1 MVFPIMELA
10 VTFVTSWNPF
20 NTIAATSANSSRRC
34 CQFGQCQHRRF
45 AKSALPDWPAT
56 SVGRICSRNQT
67 LFVIE
72 RTQFRDE
79 KQSAA
84 DFTKR
89 YLFSLDVL
97 PKGFRILRVSRFL
110 HSATLECAD
119 CFNHGEG
126 DEARFKEIL
135 DEASATVLYDR
146 ILMLLFAI
154 HGKRTKRIQR
164 TNLGYCG

>member
-1 MVFPIMELA
+1 
-10 VTFVTSWNPF
+10 
-20 NTIAATSANSSRRC
+20 
-34 CQFGQCQHRRF
+34 
-45 AKSALPDWPAT
+45 
-56 SVGRICSRNQT
+56 VGGCLT
-67 LFVIE
+67 VFVIE
-72 RTQFRDE
+72 RKFRDE

-84 DFTKR
+84 DLIKR

-97 PKGFRILRVSRFL
+97 PKGFRILRDFRFS
-110 HSATLECAD
+110 HSATLECAER
-119 CFNHGEG
+119 FNHGEG

-164 TNLGYCG
+164 ANFGYRCCPAGTGRSWSQGNRNQPSNGRSTFSEHDVHRKLRYS